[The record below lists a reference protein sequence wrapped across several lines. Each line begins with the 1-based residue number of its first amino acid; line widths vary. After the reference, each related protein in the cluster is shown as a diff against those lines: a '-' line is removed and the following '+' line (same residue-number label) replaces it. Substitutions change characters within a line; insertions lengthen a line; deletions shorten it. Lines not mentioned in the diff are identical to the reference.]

1 MDIFLS
7 NESYQL
13 LLAFSERQTLSDEEL
28 ETWPESCL
36 DQLLDYKM
44 VETNII
50 GYTDGLSPVFE
61 DFHITEFGKGYAAAK
76 VFQDKLYDSVS
87 RMAQSAED
95 IAKEARNQSS
105 AAQSQ
110 AKSAIEQVDLAKADA
125 AQAQKTSRK
134 ADIQSIISLIIA
146 GLAMV
151 AAWVAIFR

>member
-13 LLAFSERQTLSDEEL
+13 LLTFSERQTLSDEEL
-28 ETWPESCL
+28 KTWPEDCI
-36 DQLLDYKM
+36 DQLLNYGMIEAD
-44 VETNII
+44 II
-50 GYTDGLSPVFE
+50 DYTDVAPVFG
-61 DFHITEFGKGYAAAK
+61 DYHITEFGKGYAAAK

-95 IAKEARNQSS
+95 IAKEARNQSA

-110 AKSAIEQVDLAKADA
+110 AESAVEQVDLAKADT
-125 AQAQKTSRK
+125 AQAKKDSKK
-134 ADIQSIISLIIA
+134 ANIRSIISLIIA